1 MAGGKAAASILS
13 STEFPL
19 SCSVWLRQPT
29 GSWIPAFFTVSAE
42 VQLGTETGFVRG
54 YSVYHTGHP
63 LMPFGNGCCFSRTLT
78 FRGFPRQTPVWTTW
92 TCQDWSWIPEVS
104 LSTFLSWGAK
114 QCDVGHHSQ
123 LQASAVPAFIQQG
136 RVTLNMSPWWS
147 IAFTFPLMSQSP
159 QGFCEEPNPPNFQR

>member
-42 VQLGTETGFVRG
+42 VRLGMEAGFVRG
-54 YSVYHTGHP
+54 YNVYHTGHP
-63 LMPFGNGCCFSRTLT
+63 LMPSGTDALPLLQNPDLQ
-78 FRGFPRQTPVWTTW
+78 GFPKTAP
-92 TCQDWSWIPEVS
+92 S
-104 LSTFLSWGAK
+104 LDHLDLSRLVMNSRGQPFHFPFVGGGAK
-114 QCDVGHHSQ
+114 QCDVGHRSQ

-136 RVTLNMSPWWS
+136 RVTLNMSPW
-147 IAFTFPLMSQSP
+147 
-159 QGFCEEPNPPNFQR
+159 